1 MSGITGTDQS
11 KLGKYD
17 LRGTLGRG
25 AMGTVYDGWDP
36 VIARRVAIKTVRLSD
51 DDDEETTEG
60 IARFKR
66 EAQAAGR
73 LSHPNI
79 VGVYDY
85 GETGDI
91 AYIVM
96 EFVEGRSL
104 KALIDQQRRLPPAQA
119 AEIMTQ
125 VLSGLAYSHAR
136 GVIHRDI
143 KPANIMLTTENQVKI
158 ADFGI
163 ARIESSNMTSVGTVM
178 GTPAYMPPEQF
189 LGEPVDARSDIYAAG
204 VMLYHL
210 LTGERPYE
218 GNMASITHR
227 KLSADP
233 PPAPSAR
240 GVPAAFDPV
249 VARAM
254 ARQPADRFADARSF
268 SDAIRAALIA
278 PPDGVDDSDQDDA
291 TVVVSKYPGTGVADA
306 DDATIVGTPFTA
318 AAVPAVATPPAAAPP
333 AKSGPPVALLGGGAA
348 VILLGGAAAAF
359 FLMQPGKT
367 PSPRNTAPAHTAAVT
382 APPLPA
388 VTPLPPK
395 PVAPPGRALVA
406 AALKPLSCSTLSV
419 APDPSDGTDLAVTGM
434 VGSGD
439 PEQAAR
445 SAVTQLPGGQL
456 VRWNNEIVPD
466 RYCAALA
473 AISLSALAPDGT
485 AAPPLGLTLNGV
497 ADKTV
502 LEDSTPIV
510 PRLVLP
516 DFPSWLTVAYLSND
530 GSLQPLYPELG
541 QAPRLHKAGQVLSLT
556 TMGKN
561 GVGPPYGRDLVI
573 AIASSERLGVRAE
586 GQTMASYL
594 ETLVSALRAARA
606 HGARTSASAI
616 IVDTRAKP

>member
-1 MSGITGTDQS
+1 MSGITGTAQG

-85 GETGDI
+85 GETGDL

-104 KALIDQQRRLPPAQA
+104 KALIDQQRRLEPLQA

-125 VLSGLAYSHAR
+125 VLGGLAYSHAR

-268 SDAIRAALIA
+268 SEAIRTALIT
-278 PPDGVDDSDQDDA
+278 PPEAETADEQDDV
-291 TVVVSKYPGTGVADA
+291 TIVLSKSPSMPPAAD
-306 DDATIVGTPFTA
+306 DDATIVSA
-318 AAVPAVATPPAAAPP
+318 AAPAAAAPSMP
-333 AKSGPPVALLGGGAA
+333 ASSPAPRPATSGPKLAVLGGAA
-348 VILLGGAAAAF
+348 VILLGGAAAAV
-359 FLMQPGKT
+359 FLMRPDH
-367 PSPRNTAPAHTAAVT
+367 PPPAPAPVHTAISTPTPAAVT
-382 APPLPA
+382 PQ
-388 VTPLPPK
+388 PK
-395 PVAPPGRALVA
+395 PAAPHMTLMNSRALVA
-406 AALKPLSCSTLSV
+406 ASLPLLSCSTLAL
-419 APDPSDGTDLAVTGM
+419 APESADATDLALTGLI
-434 VGSGD
+434 GTGE
-439 PEQAAR
+439 PERAAR
-445 SAVTQLPGGQL
+445 GAISALPGGQM
-456 VRWNNEIVPD
+456 VRWNNEVVPD
-466 RYCAALA
+466 LYCAALT
-473 AISLSALAPDGT
+473 AIGQADAT
-485 AAPPLGLTLNGV
+485 TKLGLTLNGV

-530 GSLQPLYPELG
+530 GTWQPLYPELG
-541 QAPRLHKAGQVLSLT
+541 QTPRLHKAAQVLTLT
-556 TMGKN
+556 TLGKN
-561 GVGPPYGRDLVI
+561 GVGPPYGRDMVI
-573 AIASSERLGVRAE
+573 AIASSERITVPAQD
-586 GQTMASYL
+586 QTMASYL
-594 ETLVSALRAARA
+594 GSLLSAVRAEKA
-606 HGARTSASAI
+606 HGARIAASAI
-616 IVDTRAKP
+616 IVDTRAKSSP

>member
-1 MSGITGTDQS
+1 MSGTTGTAQG

-36 VIARRVAIKTVRLSD
+36 VIARRVAIKTVRLCD

-85 GETGDI
+85 GETGDL

-104 KALIDQQRRLPPAQA
+104 KALIDQQRRLEPAQA

-254 ARQPADRFADARSF
+254 ARQPEDRFADARSF
-268 SDAIRAALIA
+268 SEAIRTALIT
-278 PPDGVDDSDQDDA
+278 PPEEAADGDADDA
-291 TVVVSKYPGTGVADA
+291 TVVVTKSPRPAAGEV
-306 DDATIVGTPFTA
+306 DDATIVASHVMGGA
-318 AAVPAVATPPAAAPP
+318 LPAIASPPPAAPAAKSRPP
-333 AKSGPPVALLGGGAA
+333 AVLLLGAA
-348 VILLGGAAAAF
+348 GAAF
-359 FLMQPGKT
+359 FLMQPGKAPVT
-367 PSPRNTAPAHTAAVT
+367 PTPAPAHIAAVP
-382 APPLPA
+382 APPPQAVLP
-388 VTPLPPK
+388 PPPK
-395 PVAPPGRALVA
+395 PVVPPDRPLVA
-406 AALKPLSCSTLSV
+406 AALKPLSCSTLSL
-419 APDPSDGTDLAVTGM
+419 APDSDLAVNGLI
-434 VGSGD
+434 GSGD

-445 SAVTQLPGGQL
+445 AAVLQLPGGQL

-466 RYCAALA
+466 QYCAALA
-473 AISLSALAPDGT
+473 AVSLAEAGLGSG
-485 AAPPLGLTLNGV
+485 PPLGLTLNGV

-530 GSLQPLYPELG
+530 GSWQPLYPEIN
-541 QAPRLHKAGQVLSLT
+541 QVPHLHKAGQVVTLT
-556 TMGKN
+556 TRGRL
-561 GVGPPYGRDLVI
+561 GVGPPYGRDMVI
-573 AIASSERLGVRAE
+573 AIATSERLAVNAE
-586 GQTMASYL
+586 GQPTASYL
-594 ETLVSALRAARA
+594 GSLISALRAARA
-606 HGARTSASAI
+606 HGAQTSAAAI